1 MCLAS
6 TLEVTPSAAHIDP
19 EGLTH
24 FLERGFM
31 AVNYLFDSY
40 GFPESAYEELSM
52 GVSQI
57 FANSQIDQDRDGHL

>member
-1 MCLAS
+1 MSDNMPCSVLRYFF
-6 TLEVTPSAAHIDP
+6 

-24 FLERGFM
+24 FLERGFA

-40 GFPESAYEELSM
+40 GFPESENEMLSM

-57 FANSQIDQDRDGHL
+57 FANNQIDSDGEGYGL